1 MYVVSY
7 LRARTLGTMHAPAM
21 KGMALCHRIS
31 IILELLLICIILTS
45 NNNVDGFSTA
55 PKIEAKQTRP
65 INDDATQCK
74 KSNTYTFS
82 VPLTNPRPKPE
93 SFVDKFKELWNDPR
107 PISAVLSDND
117 SSSVGT
123 IDDEEIPYCIVSDE
137 FNIDN
142 EMFQILLYPRGRF
155 VGSDNITLANGSSFI
170 PGAASAY
177 LRYLPEQYGNEVD
190 IAWKLRLCGSTIDDD
205 SGSTVITP
213 LSITTSGG
221 LPKSNT
227 TWSAAM
233 TLCTELEGSES
244 VGRTQ
249 DWGSTIWSA
258 NEVCKSLLGGLVA
271 KGEITIFDKR
281 QGESSFLTL
290 PPRGALGAVLS
301 AAQSTS
307 SSGGRTFRAGEVIVP
322 RVTPGFETELKA
334 LKGQFIY
341 PGVDYRIMSMTDKDG
356 NPIFSTDGIKN
367 DSDKSKARLALR
379 PCGWKLQ
386 QQLWKRDGVK
396 DWPIEIEVG
405 MLSNVAT
412 TRFNIDSAV
421 PRITS
426 AFQRDWK
433 LYTLSLAIALTP
445 IPLALFARNFVSFYA
460 IPSASMEPTLLK
472 GDVLVVEKLPG
483 IYQRTQRGDIVLFNP
498 PDSLTKII
506 TDNGS
511 KLSSTSLFVKR
522 IVGLPGDQN
531 IRLDD
536 DGNVELNGMTA
547 VGPDRTLCADE
558 PLRLI
563 DRQLRDGKGK
573 ELKELGPSE
582 VYVLGDCKAVSVDS
596 RVWGALPKENLAGKP
611 VARIWPLS
619 RFTIN
624 LDHND

>member
-1 MYVVSY
+1 MKRLSISLY
-7 LRARTLGTMHAPAM
+7 LLL
-21 KGMALCHRIS
+21 LCIIFIS
-31 IILELLLICIILTS
+31 IE
-45 NNNVDGFSTA
+45 GFSTTSTQ
-55 PKIEAKQTRP
+55 AKQTTKLANDAFTDNRP
-65 INDDATQCK
+65 D
-74 KSNTYTFS
+74 TYTFS

-107 PISAVLSDND
+107 PISAVLSDQD
-117 SSSVGT
+117 SSSVGK

-137 FNIDN
+137 FSVDD

-155 VGSDNITLANGSSFI
+155 VGSDTSSSSFI
-170 PGAASAY
+170 PGSASAY
-177 LRYLPEQYGNEVD
+177 LRYLPKQYGDEVD
-190 IAWKLRLCGSTIDDD
+190 VAWKLRLCGNTIDS
-205 SGSTVITP
+205 SGTTVTTP
-213 LSITTSGG
+213 LSIVTSGG

-233 TLCTELEGSES
+233 TLCTEMEGSES

-249 DWGSTIWSA
+249 DWGSSIWSA
-258 NEVCKSLLGGLVA
+258 NDVCNSLGSLA
-271 KGEITIFDKR
+271 AEGEITIFEKR
-281 QGESSFLTL
+281 KSESSFFTL
-290 PPRGALGAVLS
+290 PPRGAVGAVLS
-301 AAQSTS
+301 AARSTS
-307 SSGGRTFRAGEVIVP
+307 DGGRKFRAGEVIVP
-322 RVTPGFETELKA
+322 RLTHGYETELKW

-341 PGVDYRIMSMTDKDG
+341 PGVDYRIMSITDSNG
-356 NPIFSTDGIKN
+356 NPIFSTDCIKN
-367 DSDKSKARLALR
+367 DTDKSKARLALR

-396 DWPIEIEVG
+396 DWPVEVEAG
-405 MLSNVAT
+405 MLSHIAT
-412 TRFNIDSAV
+412 TRFNIDSAI

-483 IYQRTQRGDIVLFNP
+483 IYQRTQRGDIVLFSP
-498 PDSLTKII
+498 PESLTKII

-536 DGNVELNGMTA
+536 DGDVEINGLSA

-573 ELKELGPSE
+573 ELKELGKSE

-596 RVWGALPKENLAGKP
+596 RVWGALPKENIIGKP
-611 VARIWPLS
+611 VARIWPLN
-619 RFTIN
+619 RFDVH
-624 LDHND
+624 LD

>member
-1 MYVVSY
+1 
-7 LRARTLGTMHAPAM
+7 M
-21 KGMALCHRIS
+21 KQRLLPISVCLLLLCTILIS
-31 IILELLLICIILTS
+31 IEGLSTTSSTQSAQTKLLANDIQ
-45 NNNVDGFSTA
+45 NNNSG
-55 PKIEAKQTRP
+55 
-65 INDDATQCK
+65 
-74 KSNTYTFS
+74 TYTFS

-93 SFVDKFKELWNDPR
+93 SFVEKFKELWNDPR
-107 PISAVLSDND
+107 PISAVLSDQD
-117 SSSVGT
+117 SSSVGK

-137 FNIDN
+137 FSID
-142 EMFQILLYPRGRF
+142 EERFQILLYPRGRF
-155 VGSDNITLANGSSFI
+155 VGSDTSSSSFI
-170 PGAASAY
+170 AGSASAY
-177 LRYLPEQYGNEVD
+177 LRYLPLQYGDEVD
-190 IAWKLRLCGSTIDDD
+190 VAWKLRLCNSTI
-205 SGSTVITP
+205 GSNGSVSTTP
-213 LSITTSGG
+213 LSIVTSGG

-233 TLCTELEGSES
+233 TLCTEMEGSES

-249 DWGSTIWSA
+249 DWGSSIWSA
-258 NEVCKSLLGGLVA
+258 NDVCNSLGSLVA
-271 KGEITIFDKR
+271 EGEITIFEKR
-281 QGESSFLTL
+281 QSESSFFTL
-290 PPRGALGAVLS
+290 PPRGAVGAVLS
-301 AAQSTS
+301 SARST
-307 SSGGRTFRAGEVIVP
+307 SSGGRKFRAGEVIVP
-322 RVTPGFETELKA
+322 RVTPGYEAELKA

-356 NPIFSTDGIKN
+356 NPIFSTDCIRD
-367 DSDKSKARLALR
+367 DSDRSKARLALR

-396 DWPIEIEVG
+396 DWPIEVEAG
-405 MLSNVAT
+405 MLSHIAT
-412 TRFNIDSAV
+412 TRFNIDSAI

-483 IYQRTQRGDIVLFNP
+483 VYQRTQRGDIVLFSP
-498 PDSLTKII
+498 PESLTKII

-531 IRLDD
+531 IRLDE
-536 DGNVELNGMTA
+536 DGDVDINGLSA

-563 DRQLRDGKGK
+563 DSIIRDGKGK

-596 RVWGALPKENLAGKP
+596 RVWGALPKENIIGKP
-611 VARIWPLS
+611 VARIWPLN
-619 RFTIN
+619 RINVN
-624 LDHND
+624 LD

>member
-1 MYVVSY
+1 
-7 LRARTLGTMHAPAM
+7 M
-21 KGMALCHRIS
+21 KGMVLCYRLS
-31 IILELLLICIILTS
+31 IGLDLLLLCIFLIS
-45 NNNVDGFSTA
+45 NHVEGFSTT
-55 PKIEAKQTRP
+55 PTTQAKQVKLA
-65 INDDATQCK
+65 NDATINNK
-74 KSNTYTFS
+74 PSTHIFS
-82 VPLTNPRPKPE
+82 VPLKNPRPKPE

-117 SSSVGT
+117 SSSVGQ

-137 FNIDN
+137 FNIDD
-142 EMFQILLYPRGRF
+142 EKFQILLYPRGRF
-155 VGSDNITLANGSSFI
+155 VGSDTSIVGSSFI
-170 PGAASAY
+170 AGSASAY
-177 LRYLPEQYGNEVD
+177 LRYLPKQYGDEVD
-190 IAWKLRLCGSTIDDD
+190 IAWKLRLCGNTLDTK
-205 SGSTVITP
+205 GTTTTTP
-213 LSITTSGG
+213 LSIVTSGG

-249 DWGSTIWSA
+249 DWGSSTWQA
-258 NEVCKSLLGGLVA
+258 NEVCNALGGLVA
-271 KGEITIFDKR
+271 EGEITIFEKR
-281 QGESSFLTL
+281 QSESSFFTL
-290 PPRGALGAVLS
+290 PPRGAVGAVLS
-301 AAQSTS
+301 AARST
-307 SSGGRTFRAGEVIVP
+307 SGGRVFRAGEVIVP

-356 NPIFSTDGIKN
+356 SPIFSTDCIKN

-396 DWPIEIEVG
+396 DWPIEVEAG
-405 MLSNVAT
+405 MLSNAAT
-412 TRFNIDSAV
+412 TRFNIDSAI

-460 IPSASMEPTLLK
+460 IPSASMEPTLLR

-483 IYQRTQRGDIVLFNP
+483 AYQRTKRGDIVLFNP
-498 PDSLTKII
+498 PESLTKII
-506 TDNGS
+506 TNNGS

-536 DGNVELNGMTA
+536 EGNVEINGESA

-563 DRQLRDGKGK
+563 DRQLREGNGK
-573 ELKELGPSE
+573 ELKELGPSD

-596 RVWGALPKENLAGKP
+596 RVWGALPKENVVGKP
-611 VARIWPLS
+611 IARIWPLN
-619 RFTIN
+619 RFKVN
-624 LDHND
+624 LD